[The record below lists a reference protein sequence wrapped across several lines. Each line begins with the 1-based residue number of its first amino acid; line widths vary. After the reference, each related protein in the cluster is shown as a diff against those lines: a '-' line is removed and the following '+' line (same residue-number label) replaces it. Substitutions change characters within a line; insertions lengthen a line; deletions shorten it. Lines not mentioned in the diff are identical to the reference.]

1 MVVTTAVEMTDK
13 ARGGMRP
20 LDPTRDLNAIA
31 DLISEAFADQMDER
45 GRAALRELRWMARLS
60 PLVWWWS
67 QADPSFQDAFNG
79 FVWEE
84 PSAKG
89 RGWQIVGNVNL
100 NRAPGSRRRHIIC
113 NVVVQDAYRGRGIGR
128 RLTER
133 AIAEAEALGAQGV
146 VLQVHEDNRP
156 ALRLY
161 TDLGFQEAT
170 GEIDLWLEGVKSVA
184 ILDAPGYGFRA
195 WRPTDGQA
203 TYRLA
208 QLATPSVQ
216 QWLRPLKADDY
227 RPGWWSRLVQRLV
240 DLMAGRRVY
249 RLNSFQA
256 DRLAATMAVTVA
268 FRQGEH
274 RLRMLVHPEHTGQVE
289 ASLVSRALH
298 MLAAIPPRPVRVT
311 LSKEHAAALK
321 VLRDYG
327 FQEHRTL
334 LTLWKDFVQE
344 AGYE

>member
-1 MVVTTAVEMTDK
+1 MVVTAAVETTK
-13 ARGGMRP
+13 EARGGMRP
-20 LDPTRDLNAIA
+20 LDPARDLKAVA
-31 DLISEAFADQMDER
+31 DLIGEAFADQMDER

-89 RGWQIVGNVNL
+89 RGRQVVGNVNL
-100 NRAPGSRRRHIIC
+100 NRAQGSRRRHIIC
-113 NVVVQDAYRGRGIGR
+113 NVVVQGAYRGQGIGR
-128 RLTER
+128 RLTKR

-146 VLQVHEDNRP
+146 VLQAHEDNHP
-156 ALRLY
+156 ALQLY

-170 GEIDLWLEGVKSVA
+170 GEIDLRLPAVQSVA
-184 ILDAPGYGFRA
+184 ILDAPEYRFRS

-203 TYRLA
+203 TYQLA
-208 QLATPSVQ
+208 QLATPSVL

-227 RPGWWSRLVQRLV
+227 RPGWWSRLGHQLV
-240 DLMAGRRVY
+240 DLIAGRRAY
-249 RLNSFQA
+249 RLNAFRD
-256 DRLAATMAVTVA
+256 DRLVATVTVTAA

-274 RLRMLVHPEHTGQVE
+274 RLNMFVHPDHNGQVE
-289 ASLVSRALH
+289 ACLVSRALYI
-298 MLAAIPPRPVRVT
+298 LASVPSRPVRATVI
-311 LSKEHAAALK
+311 KEHTATLK

-327 FQEHRTL
+327 FQEQRTL
-334 LTLWKDFVQE
+334 LTLWKDFAQ
-344 AGYE
+344 

>member
-1 MVVTTAVEMTDK
+1 MVATAAVEKTK
-13 ARGGMRP
+13 EAQGGMRP
-20 LDPTRDLNAIA
+20 LDPTRDLNAVA
-31 DLISEAFADQMDER
+31 NLMSEAFADQMDER

-84 PSAKG
+84 PSARG
-89 RGWQIVGNVNL
+89 RGWQVVGNVNL

-113 NVVVQDAYRGRGIGR
+113 NVVVQDAYRGQGIGR

-133 AIAEAEALGAQGV
+133 AVAEAKALGAQGV

-156 ALRLY
+156 ALQLY

-170 GEIDLWLEGVKSVA
+170 GEIDLRLEAVKSVA
-184 ILDAPGYGFRA
+184 ILDAPAYRFQA
-195 WRPTDGQA
+195 WRPADGQA
-203 TYRLA
+203 SYELA

-216 QWLRPLKADDY
+216 QWLRPLKVGDY
-227 RPGWWSRLVQRLV
+227 QPGWWSRLAQRLV

-249 RLNSFQA
+249 RLSTFRD
-256 DRLAATMAVTVA
+256 DRLVAMMAVTVA

-274 RLRMLVHPEHTGQVE
+274 RLNVLVHPDHTGQVE
-289 ASLVSRALH
+289 VCLVSRALH
-298 MLAAIPPRPVRVT
+298 MLAAIPSRPVRVT
-311 LSKEHAAALK
+311 VSKEHTAMLK

-327 FQEHRTL
+327 FQEQRTL

-344 AGYE
+344 AG

>member
-1 MVVTTAVEMTDK
+1 LKSV
-13 ARGGMRP
+13 
-20 LDPTRDLNAIA
+20 A

-89 RGWQIVGNVNL
+89 RGRQVVGNVNL
-100 NRAPGSRRRHIIC
+100 NRAPGSRRRYIIC
-113 NVVVQDAYRGRGIGR
+113 NVVVQDVYRGQGIGR

-133 AIAEAEALGAQGV
+133 ATAEAEALGAQGV

-161 TDLGFQEAT
+161 IDLGFQEAT
-170 GEIDLWLEGVKSVA
+170 GEVDLRLEAAKSVA
-184 ILDAPGYGFRA
+184 ILDAPGYRFQT

-203 TYRLA
+203 TYQLA
-208 QLATPSVQ
+208 QMATPSAQ
-216 QWLRPLKADDY
+216 QWLRPLKMDDY
-227 RPGWWSRLVQRLV
+227 QPGWGSRLVQRLV

-249 RLNSFQA
+249 RLNTFWD
-256 DRLAATMAVTVA
+256 DRLVATMAMTAA

-274 RLRMLVHPEHTGQVE
+274 RLNILVHPEHTGQVE
-289 ASLVSRALH
+289 AGLISRALH

-311 LSKEHAAALK
+311 VSKEHTAALK

-327 FQEHRTL
+327 FQEQRTL
-334 LTLWKDFVQE
+334 LTLWKDFVKE
-344 AGYE
+344 AG

>member
-1 MVVTTAVEMTDK
+1 MVVTAAVETTK
-13 ARGGMRP
+13 EAQGGMRP
-20 LDPTRDLNAIA
+20 LDPTRDLKTIA
-31 DLISEAFADQMDER
+31 NLISEAFADQMDER

-84 PSAKG
+84 PLAKG
-89 RGWQIVGNVNL
+89 RGWQVVGNVNL

-113 NVVVQDAYRGRGIGR
+113 NVVVQDAYRGQGIGR

-133 AIAEAEALGAQGV
+133 AIAEAKALGAQGA

-170 GEIDLWLEGVKSVA
+170 GEIDLRLEAVQSVA
-184 ILDAPGYGFRA
+184 ILDAPGYRFRP

-203 TYRLA
+203 TYQLA
-208 QLATPSVQ
+208 QLATPSAQ

-227 RPGWWSRLVQRLV
+227 QPGWGSRLVRRLV
-240 DLMAGRRVY
+240 DLMAGQRVY
-249 RLNSFQA
+249 RLNAFRD
-256 DRLAATMAVTVA
+256 DRLAATMAVTAA

-274 RLRMLVHPEHTGQVE
+274 RLNILVHPEHTGQVE

-298 MLAAIPPRPVRVT
+298 MLTAIPSRPVRVT
-311 LSKEHAAALK
+311 ASKEHSATLK

-327 FQEHRTL
+327 FQEQRTL
-334 LTLWKDFVQE
+334 LTLWQDFVQE
-344 AGYE
+344 TGS

>member
-1 MVVTTAVEMTDK
+1 MVVTAAVETTKD

-20 LDPTRDLNAIA
+20 LDPTRDLKAVA

-60 PLVWWWS
+60 PLIWWWS

-89 RGWQIVGNVNL
+89 GGWQVAGNVNL
-100 NRAPGSRRRHIIC
+100 NRAPGSRRRYIIC
-113 NVVVQDAYRGRGIGR
+113 NVVVQDAYRGQGIGR

-133 AIAEAEALGAQGV
+133 AISEAEALGAQGV
-146 VLQVHEDNRP
+146 ILQVHEDNRP

-170 GEIDLWLEGVKSVA
+170 GEIDLQLETVQSVA
-184 ILDAPGYGFRA
+184 ILDAPSYRFRA

-203 TYRLA
+203 TYQLA
-208 QLATPSVQ
+208 QLVTPSVQ

-227 RPGWWSRLVQRLV
+227 RPGWGSRLVQQLV

-249 RLNSFQA
+249 RLSTFWD
-256 DRLAATMAVTVA
+256 DRLVATMTVTAA
-268 FRQGEH
+268 FRQGKH
-274 RLRMLVHPEHTGQVE
+274 RLNMLVHPDHTGQVE
-289 ASLVSRALH
+289 ACLVSRALY
-298 MLAAIPPRPVRVT
+298 MLASAPSRPVRVT
-311 LSKEHAAALK
+311 VSKEHTATLK

-327 FQEHRTL
+327 FQEQRTL
-334 LTLWKDFVQE
+334 LTLWKDFV
-344 AGYE
+344 